1 MRIPVFLPNF
11 LQVVLLLRKPF
22 VVLEG
27 TYIAD
32 EDSVL
37 HHKVRRLPLHA
48 VDAELVE
55 LVFEYF
61 LVEVSHKFGILLL
74 GKMSRDTS

>member
-1 MRIPVFLPNF
+1 MFFPNF
-11 LQVVLLLRKPF
+11 LQVVLLLRKPS

-27 TYIAD
+27 THIAD
-32 EDSVL
+32 KDSVL

-48 VDAELVE
+48 VDAELIE

-61 LVEVSHKFGILLL
+61 LVEVSHKFKIQLL
-74 GKMSRDTS
+74 GKMFRDAI